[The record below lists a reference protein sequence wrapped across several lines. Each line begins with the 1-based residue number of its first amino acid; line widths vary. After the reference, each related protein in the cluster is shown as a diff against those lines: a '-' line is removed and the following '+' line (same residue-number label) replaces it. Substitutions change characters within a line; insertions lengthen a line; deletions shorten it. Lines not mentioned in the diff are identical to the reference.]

1 MRRTNKIISFVLAL
15 VMVLS
20 SACFSLFASA
30 KVDPAG
36 LVADPKTGII
46 TQGYV
51 TENGNANGNN
61 ATVLLDYLDSILK
74 NIDVSS
80 MDTIINLAKLL
91 RITIDINSVDGI
103 LKTLDSLKSL
113 NDGFITKALIK
124 SVLGYGLVTKNWV
137 KGQTRA
143 KTGDYAILGNLVKFL
158 ADNKEFIGAFV
169 ANKTKQ
175 VNIETVL
182 KKDVY
187 TFAKEAVAK
196 LIYNYEI
203 KDANGNV
210 TGEDKAIKAK
220 YDAAVKMSL
229 DDIIFKCGLGDGVN
243 GLLAKLDNTIR
254 TKYVDVA
261 EPNQVWAFLYKD
273 QGFKFE
279 GSLNGYT
286 YNQKMTLDA
295 TITEIINTIYKNN
308 YKFVKALFTEYGER
322 LQNAVIR
329 TKYGAPFAALLKL
342 NTKELSFLDD
352 MSMSG
357 SLKSFNDFAGKFIAG
372 VTTYTGWKTSVNF
385 GANVQNM
392 FMWAVGEA
400 LKSDVEDNV
409 YKNYQFGTTFNS
421 YAFALAQLIVEATV
435 KDEQVAKILK
445 QCKTTQEVMTKLLPY
460 LVKDKGQAIVGKNSK
475 TYEQVLGDILG
486 YYLNN
491 YAILYTD
498 AANKTRY
505 TVSSGKTYLDVL
517 NYAANYYLC
526 DLSFSTLLGVKLSKT
541 ESFLSKLDKLQAVI
555 FTGTQTLQYSK
566 ASALIPGVINAIVN
580 LDLSKLVEVGFEK
593 SFTDINKTVSASNLV
608 YAMLNNLLKGVLSVK
623 VFEGNFVSLD
633 KMISNDSLEK
643 AVGNILTGLNT
654 RKGAILPVALY
665 LFTAL
670 SDQCKFVVSVSGTVQ
685 ATGKANDGNVK
696 IINAYNK
703 KALRKGTDFT
713 VTAKGVK
720 PGNATVTVT
729 GKGNYVGSVT
739 KSFKIVCTKHKS
751 ASKVTKN
758 PSYTA
763 NGTRLYYCAFCGKT
777 IKTETI
783 PALKPAKV
791 TGLKASSIKT
801 TSLKLTW
808 AKAAGAVKYE
818 VYQSTDGKKWTKIA
832 TTTANSVTVK
842 KLSAAK
848 NYQFKVRAISKLNK
862 VGDFS
867 AVLKTGTQTKA
878 VSGVKLKSSKSKQV
892 NVTWSKTSGAKKYIV
907 QYTTDK
913 KFKKSVKSVTVT
925 KNKAT
930 IKKLKGGK
938 KVYVRVIA
946 VNAYGINSAASKVS
960 NVKVKK

>member
-74 NIDVSS
+74 NVDVSS
-80 MDTIINLAKLL
+80 MDTVINLAKLL
-91 RITIDINSVDGI
+91 GITINVNSVDGI
-103 LKTLDSLKSL
+103 LKTLDSLKGL
-113 NDGFITKALIK
+113 NDGWLTRLVIK
-124 SVLGYGLVTKNWV
+124 NVLGYGLVTSGWT

-169 ANKTKQ
+169 ANKTKNI
-175 VNIETVL
+175 NIETLL

-210 TGEDKAIKAK
+210 TGTDSAVKAK
-220 YDAAVKMSL
+220 YDAAVKMNL

-243 GLLAKLDNTIR
+243 GLLAKLDSSIR
-254 TKYVDVA
+254 AKYVDVA
-261 EPNQVWAFLYKD
+261 EPNEVWAFLYKT

-286 YNQKMTLDA
+286 YNKNMTLDA
-295 TITEIINTIYKNN
+295 TVTEIINTIYKNN
-308 YKFVKALFTEYGER
+308 YKYVKALFTEYGDR
-322 LQNAVIR
+322 LQNAVIN
-329 TKYGAPFAALLKL
+329 TKYGAPFAAILKL
-342 NTKELSFLDD
+342 NTKDLSFLDN

-357 SLKSFNDFAGKFIAG
+357 SLKSFNDFAGKFVAG
-372 VTTYTGWKTSVNF
+372 VTAYTGWTTGVNF

-392 FMWAVGEA
+392 FMWSVGEA
-400 LKSDVEDNV
+400 LKSDVEGNV
-409 YKNYQFGTTFNS
+409 YKNYQFGSTFTS

-435 KDEQVAKILK
+435 KDAQVAEILK

-460 LVKDKGQAIVGKNSK
+460 LVKDNGKAIVGKNSK

-486 YYLNN
+486 YYLNK

-498 AANKTRY
+498 TANKTRY
-505 TVSSGKTYLDVL
+505 TVSSGKSYLDVL

-555 FTGTQTLQYSK
+555 FKGTQTLQYSK
-566 ASALIPGVINAIVN
+566 ASVMIPGVINAIVS
-580 LDLSKLVEVGFEK
+580 LDLEKLVKVGFED
-593 SFTDINKTVSASNLV
+593 SFTDINKSVSASNLV
-608 YAMLNNLLKGVLSVK
+608 YAMLNNLLKGALSVT
-623 VFEGNFVSLD
+623 VFEGKFVSLD
-633 KMISNDSLEK
+633 NMISNASLEK
-643 AVGNILTGLNT
+643 AVGNILTGLNA
-654 RKGAILPVALY
+654 RKGTILPVALY

-670 SDQCKFVVSVSGTVQ
+670 SDQCNFVVSVSAKAQ

-696 IINAYNK
+696 IVNAYNK
-703 KALRKGTDFT
+703 KALRKGTDYT

-729 GKGNYVGSVT
+729 GKGDYVGSVT
-739 KSFKIVCTKHKS
+739 KSFKIVCEKHKTVN
-751 ASKVTKN
+751 KVTKAAT
-758 PSYTA
+758 YTA
-763 NGTRLYYCAFCGKT
+763 NGTRLYYCAYCGKT
-777 IKTETI
+777 IKTEVI

-791 TGLKASSIKT
+791 TGLKASSVKT
-801 TSLKLTW
+801 TSLKLSW
-808 AKAAGAVKYE
+808 AKAAGAAKYE

-832 TTTANSVTVK
+832 TTTGTSVTVK
-842 KLSAAK
+842 KLSAGK
-848 NYQFKVRAISKLNK
+848 NYQFRVRAVSKLNK
-862 VGDFS
+862 YGDFS

-892 NVTWSKTSGAKKYIV
+892 AVSWSKASGAKKYIV
-907 QYTTDK
+907 QYSTDK
-913 KFKKSVKSVTVT
+913 NFKKSVKSTTVT

-930 IKKLKGGK
+930 LKKLKGGK
-938 KVYVRVIA
+938 KIYVRVIA
-946 VNAYGINSAASKVS
+946 VNAYGVKSANSKTS
-960 NVKVKK
+960 NIKVKK